1 VLRFATLFWAL
12 DSGLTNLKGNTK
24 QSILLFAL
32 GITDI
37 ATYLTL
43 SVIIGRCGNERRIQN
58 ETTYNPIVE
67 GQGCG

>member
-1 VLRFATLFWAL
+1 
-12 DSGLTNLKGNTK
+12 
-24 QSILLFAL
+24 LFAL
-32 GITDI
+32 GINDI